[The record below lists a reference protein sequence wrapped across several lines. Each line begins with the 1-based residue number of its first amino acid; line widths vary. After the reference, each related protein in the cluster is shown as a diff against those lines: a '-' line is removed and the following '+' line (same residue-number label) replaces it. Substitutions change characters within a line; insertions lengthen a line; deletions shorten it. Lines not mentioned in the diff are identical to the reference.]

1 MFIDNEFLSRYKVRP
16 KPKGNC
22 RQMTEHLGLRN
33 IDYVYMR
40 GELIGEEFG
49 NPSKG
54 EMLNERNTYNRQQ

>member
-1 MFIDNEFLSRYKVRP
+1 VRP

-40 GELIGEEFG
+40 GEVIGEEFG
-49 NPSKG
+49 THHKRRDV
-54 EMLNERNTYNRQQ
+54 E